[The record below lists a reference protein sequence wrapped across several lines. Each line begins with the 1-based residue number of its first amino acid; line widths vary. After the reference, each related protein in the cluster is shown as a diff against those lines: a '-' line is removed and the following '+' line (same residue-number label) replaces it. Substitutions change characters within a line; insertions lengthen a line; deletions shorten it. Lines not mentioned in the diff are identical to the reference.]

1 MRHDK
6 HSIIKIGTSTDWYF
20 ACMPL
25 EYFFQNIATIC
36 RKNCIKNI
44 FYDFFVK
51 KSNIYTNFSSL
62 QLQFFY
68 CFCYLIIE
76 FISFQIHLY
85 FLLLWLYEYIFLYTD
100 FYKKKSL
107 RDLRLTVISVFLYSI
122 ALIGDCAKTIIET
135 YELFCSLERC
145 DI

>member
-25 EYFFQNIATIC
+25 EYFFQNIATIR

-44 FYDFFVK
+44 FYDFFIKNWKYIRIFPPITIYLLFLLSNNWVYIFPNTPIFFYYDYT
-51 KSNIYTNFSSL
+51 NIYFST
-62 QLQFFY
+62 Q
-68 CFCYLIIE
+68 I
-76 FISFQIHLY
+76 FIKKISTWPETDVHLG
-85 FLLLWLYEYIFLYTD
+85 IF
-100 FYKKKSL
+100 
-107 RDLRLTVISVFLYSI
+107 ISI